1 VGLAFISIFSYN
13 NLMND
18 NIFRIYDEIK
28 AVFKE
33 NKESKAISHLFHELF
48 FECENLLSVKEK
60 ITLNSQILDK
70 EYFAYKENKKLTRP
84 INKTLYNF
92 VSSDM
97 VNMFFEKLKDNS
109 VTEIKASDI
118 TAIVYRIA
126 IDFCVAI
133 DIIKDSDQKT
143 PGTYFEYLMGH
154 LFSINFEVKP
164 RNQVEVLNLDMK
176 TKLPTDFIFDLGQ
189 NKPKFHVPVKT
200 STRER
205 VVQVWAHQRVLDGVY
220 GTGRFIGLLTCLSET
235 KLDHRT
241 KDVIEI
247 CLPDQWRLYQ
257 LFISQLKRVYYLD
270 IPQKYLALNNFFPKI
285 HVKQFGEF
293 FHEKELLLE

>member
-1 VGLAFISIFSYN
+1 VGLDFISIYADNTIMN
-13 NLMND
+13 NSILK
-18 NIFRIYDEIK
+18 IYDEIK
-28 AVFKE
+28 SIFKE
-33 NKESKAISHLFHELF
+33 NNESRAVSHLFHSLYY
-48 FECENLLSVKEK
+48 ECENLLQSKEK
-60 ITLNSQILDK
+60 IPLNSQIPNK
-70 EYFAYKENKKLTRP
+70 SYFSFEDNKKLTRP
-84 INKTLYNF
+84 INKKLYDI

-97 VNMFFEKLKDNS
+97 VNDFFEKLKNGS
-109 VTEIKASDI
+109 VTEIKAEDI

-126 IDFCVAI
+126 INFCVSI
-133 DIIKDSDQKT
+133 DIIKQSDQKT

-164 RNQVEVLNLDMK
+164 RNEVEVLNLDMK

-220 GTGRFIGLLTCLSET
+220 GTGRFVGLLTCLAET
-235 KLDHRT
+235 KLDHKT
-241 KDVIEI
+241 KEVIEI

-257 LFISQLKRVYYLD
+257 LFVSQLKRVYYLD
-270 IPQKYLALNNFFPKI
+270 VPHKYFELNNFFPKI
-285 HVKQFGEF
+285 HVNQFGEF
-293 FHEKELLLE
+293 FHEKELLME

>member
-1 VGLAFISIFSYN
+1 MSN
-13 NLMND
+13 

-28 AVFKE
+28 SIFKE
-33 NKESKAISHLFHELF
+33 NIESRAISHLFQELYY
-48 FECENLLSVKEK
+48 ECESILSSKEK
-60 ITLNSQILDK
+60 SPLNCQIPNK
-70 EYFAYKENKKLTRP
+70 EYFSFVENKKLTRP
-84 INKTLYNF
+84 INKKLYDYGT
-92 VSSDM
+92 SDLI
-97 VNMFFEKLKDNS
+97 NDFFDKLKTNAI
-109 VTEIKASDI
+109 TEISANNI
-118 TAIVYRIA
+118 TALVYRIA
-126 IDFCVAI
+126 INFCAVI
-133 DIIKDSDQKT
+133 DITKENDQKT

-154 LFSINFEVKP
+154 LFYINFEVKP

-176 TKLPTDFIFDLGQ
+176 SKLPTDFIFDLGQ

-220 GTGRFIGLLTCLSET
+220 GNGRFIGLLTCLAET

-257 LFISQLKRVYYLD
+257 LFIAQLKRVYYLD
-270 IPQKYLALNNFFPKI
+270 IPQKYAELNNIFPKI

>member
-1 VGLAFISIFSYN
+1 
-13 NLMND
+13 MND
-18 NIFRIYDEIK
+18 NILKIYSEIK
-28 AVFKE
+28 TVFKE
-33 NKESKAISHLFHELF
+33 NIESRAISHLFQELYY
-48 FECENLLSVKEK
+48 ESEHLLSSRKK
-60 ITLNSQILDK
+60 MPLNSQISNKD
-70 EYFAYKENKKLTRP
+70 YFSYMNNKKLTRP
-84 INKTLYNF
+84 INKNLYDY
-92 VSSDM
+92 VTDDM
-97 VNMFFEKLKDNS
+97 VNNFFEILKDNAVAELKS
-109 VTEIKASDI
+109 DDI

-126 IDFCVAI
+126 INFCAAI
-133 DIIKDSDQKT
+133 DIIKESDQKT

-176 TKLPTDFIFDLGQ
+176 SKLPTDLIFDLGA
-189 NKPKFHVPVKT
+189 NRPKFHVPVKT

-220 GTGRFIGLLTCLSET
+220 GNGRFIGLLTCLAET
-235 KLDHRT
+235 KLDHKT
-241 KDVIEI
+241 KEVIEI

-257 LFISQLKRVYYLD
+257 LFIAQLKRVYYLD
-270 IPQKYLALNNFFPKI
+270 IPLKYSELNNYFPKI

>member
-1 VGLAFISIFSYN
+1 MDN
-13 NLMND
+13 NILK
-18 NIFRIYDEIK
+18 IYEQIK

-33 NKESKAISHLFHELF
+33 NKESRAISHLFQELY
-48 FECENLLSVKEK
+48 FESEYLLTSQEK
-60 ITLNSQILDK
+60 VPLNSQIIGKD
-70 EYFAYKENKKLTRP
+70 YFSYKENKKLTRP
-84 INKTLYNF
+84 INKNLYDY
-92 VSSDM
+92 VTDDM
-97 VNMFFEKLKDNS
+97 VNIFFDKLK
-109 VTEIKASDI
+109 IKAVADLSSYDI

-126 IDFCVAI
+126 ISFCVAI
-133 DIIKDSDQKT
+133 DIIKESDQKT

-154 LFSINFEVKP
+154 LFSMNFDVRP

-176 TKLPTDFIFDLGQ
+176 SKLPTDFIFDLGT

-220 GTGRFIGLLTCLSET
+220 GNGRFIGLLTCLAET
-235 KLDHRT
+235 KLDHKT
-241 KDVIEI
+241 KEVVEI

-270 IPQKYLALNNFFPKI
+270 IPQKYSELNNYFPKI

>member
-1 VGLAFISIFSYN
+1 VGLDFIQISA
-13 NLMND
+13 D
-18 NIFRIYDEIK
+18 NTFMSSNILKIYDEIK
-28 AVFKE
+28 TVFKE
-33 NKESKAISHLFHELF
+33 NKESKAVSHLFHSLYY
-48 FECENLLSVKEK
+48 ECENLLQIKEK
-60 ITLNSQILDK
+60 MPLNSQIPNKD
-70 EYFAYKENKKLTRP
+70 YFSFTDNMKLTRP
-84 INKTLYNF
+84 INKNLYDH

-97 VNMFFEKLKDNS
+97 VNNFFESLKNAS
-109 VTEIKASDI
+109 VSEIKSEDI

-126 IDFCVAI
+126 IDFCAVI
-133 DIIKDSDQKT
+133 DILKQSDQKT
-143 PGTYFEYLMGH
+143 PGTYFEYFMGH
-154 LFSINFEVKP
+154 LFSLNFEVKP
-164 RNQVEVLNLDMK
+164 RNQMEVLNLDMK

-220 GTGRFIGLLTCLSET
+220 GNGRFIGLLTCLAET
-235 KLDHRT
+235 KLDHKTRE
-241 KDVIEI
+241 VIEI

-270 IPQKYLALNNFFPKI
+270 IPHKYLELNNFFPKI

-293 FHEKELLLE
+293 FHEKELLVE

>member
-1 VGLAFISIFSYN
+1 
-13 NLMND
+13 MND
-18 NIFRIYDEIK
+18 NILKIYDEIK
-28 AVFKE
+28 SVFKE
-33 NKESKAISHLFHELF
+33 NKESRAVSHLFHELYY
-48 FECENLLSVKEK
+48 ECENLLSAKEK
-60 ITLNSQILDK
+60 VSLNSQILNK
-70 EYFAYKENKKLTRP
+70 EYFSYNGNKRLTRP
-84 INKTLYNF
+84 INKNIYDF

-97 VNMFFEKLKDNS
+97 INDFFEKLKNNS
-109 VTEIKASDI
+109 VKEINATDI

-126 IDFCVAI
+126 INFCVAI
-133 DIIKDSDQKT
+133 DILKESDQKT

-220 GTGRFIGLLTCLSET
+220 GNGRFIGLLTCLAET
-235 KLDHRT
+235 KLDHKT

-270 IPQKYLALNNFFPKI
+270 IPQKYSELNNFFPRI

>member
-1 VGLAFISIFSYN
+1 
-13 NLMND
+13 MND
-18 NIFRIYDEIK
+18 NIFKIYDEIK
-28 AVFKE
+28 TVFKE
-33 NKESKAISHLFHELF
+33 SKESRAVSHLFHSLYY
-48 FECENLLSVKEK
+48 ECENLLQTREK
-60 ITLNSQILDK
+60 MPLNSQIPNK
-70 EYFAYKENKKLTRP
+70 AYFSYKENKKLTRP
-84 INKTLYNF
+84 INNNLYDC

-97 VNMFFEKLKDNS
+97 VNDFFERLKINSIAEISADN
-109 VTEIKASDI
+109 I

-133 DIIKDSDQKT
+133 DLLKESDQKT

-154 LFSINFEVKP
+154 LFSINFKVKP
-164 RNQVEVLNLDMK
+164 RKQVEVLNLDMK
-176 TKLPTDFIFDLGQ
+176 SKLPTDFIFDLGT

-220 GTGRFIGLLTCLSET
+220 GTGRFIGLLTCLAET
-235 KLDHRT
+235 KLDHKT

-270 IPQKYLALNNFFPKI
+270 IPHKYAELNNFFPKI

-293 FHEKELLLE
+293 FHEKELLVE

>member
-1 VGLAFISIFSYN
+1 
-13 NLMND
+13 MND
-18 NIFRIYDEIK
+18 TIFKIYDEIK
-28 AVFKE
+28 GVFKE
-33 NKESKAISHLFHELF
+33 NKESRAVSHLFHSLYY
-48 FECENLLSVKEK
+48 ECENLLLSKEK
-60 ITLNSQILDK
+60 IPLNSQIPNK
-70 EYFAYKENKKLTRP
+70 VYFSYKENKKLTRP
-84 INKTLYNF
+84 INNNLYDH

-97 VNMFFEKLKDNS
+97 VNDFFDKLKNNS
-109 VTEIKASDI
+109 IVEISANDI

-126 IDFCVAI
+126 INFCATI
-133 DIIKDSDQKT
+133 DLIKESDQKT

-176 TKLPTDFIFDLGQ
+176 SKLPTDFIFDLGT

-220 GTGRFIGLLTCLSET
+220 GTGRFIGLLTCLAET
-235 KLDHRT
+235 KLDHKT

-270 IPQKYLALNNFFPKI
+270 IPHKYSELNNFFPNI

-293 FHEKELLLE
+293 FHEKELLVE

>member
-1 VGLAFISIFSYN
+1 
-13 NLMND
+13 MNE
-18 NIFRIYDEIK
+18 NILKIYDQIK
-28 AVFKE
+28 RVFGE
-33 NKESKAISHLFHELF
+33 NIESKAISHLFQELF
-48 FECENLLSVKEK
+48 FECEHLLSSREK
-60 ITLNSQILDK
+60 VSLNSQIINK
-70 EYFAYKENKKLTRP
+70 EYFSYRQNKKLTRP
-84 INKTLYNF
+84 INKNLYGY
-92 VSSDM
+92 VTDDM
-97 VNMFFEKLKDNS
+97 INTFFEKLKNNMITDL
-109 VTEIKASDI
+109 TPTDI

-126 IDFCVAI
+126 INFCVAI
-133 DIIKDSDQKT
+133 DIIKESDQKT

-176 TKLPTDFIFDLGQ
+176 SRLPTDFIFDLGT

-220 GTGRFIGLLTCLSET
+220 GNGRFIGLLTCLAET
-235 KLDHRT
+235 KLDHRS
-241 KDVIEI
+241 KVVVEI

-270 IPQKYLALNNFFPKI
+270 IPQKYLELNNFFPKI

-293 FHEKELLLE
+293 FHEKELLVE

>member
-1 VGLAFISIFSYN
+1 VGLAFIQNLSYN
-13 NLMND
+13 NFMSE
-18 NIFRIYDEIK
+18 NILKIYDEIK
-28 AVFKE
+28 GIFKE
-33 NKESKAISHLFHELF
+33 NRESRAISHLFHELF
-48 FECENLLSVKEK
+48 FECENLLLTKEK
-60 ITLNSQILDK
+60 IPLNSQIPNKD
-70 EYFAYKENKKLTRP
+70 YFSYKENKKLTRP
-84 INKTLYNF
+84 INKNLYDF
-92 VSSDM
+92 VLPDM
-97 VNMFFEKLKDNS
+97 VNNFFKKLKTNS
-109 VTEIKASDI
+109 VSEISANDI

-126 IDFCVAI
+126 IDFCVVV

-220 GTGRFIGLLTCLSET
+220 GSGRFIGLLTCLSET
-235 KLDHRT
+235 KLDHKT

-270 IPQKYLALNNFFPKI
+270 IPQKYSALNNFFPKI

>member
-1 VGLAFISIFSYN
+1 MI
-13 NLMND
+13 ND
-18 NIFRIYDEIK
+18 
-28 AVFKE
+28 
-33 NKESKAISHLFHELF
+33 
-48 FECENLLSVKEK
+48 
-60 ITLNSQILDK
+60 
-70 EYFAYKENKKLTRP
+70 
-84 INKTLYNF
+84 
-92 VSSDM
+92 
-97 VNMFFEKLKDNS
+97 FFEKLKNGS
-109 VTEIKASDI
+109 VAEIKADDI
-118 TAIVYRIA
+118 TAIIYRTA
-126 IDFCVAI
+126 IDFCVVI
-133 DIIKDSDQKT
+133 DIIKQSDQKT

-154 LFSINFEVKP
+154 LFSIKFEVKP

-220 GTGRFIGLLTCLSET
+220 GTGRFIGLLTCLAET
-235 KLDHRT
+235 KLDHKT
-241 KDVIEI
+241 KEVIEI

-270 IPQKYLALNNFFPKI
+270 IPHKYAELNNFFPKI

-293 FHEKELLLE
+293 FHEKELLME